1 MDVTAH
7 GIDMVDCARLAESV
21 QRHGR
26 HFLDRVFTQTELD
39 YCMGRKRQTEH
50 LAGRFAAKEA
60 VFKVLGTGWQ
70 NGISWRDVEVVNEP
84 SGQPRVNLTGRSRE
98 IAEAKGIT
106 EILISITHIHTHAV
120 ASAIGGSASKG

>member
-1 MDVTAH
+1 
-7 GIDMVDCARLAESV
+7 MVDCARLAESV
-21 QRHGR
+21 QRHGQ

-70 NGISWRDVEVVNEP
+70 NGISWRDVEVVNES

-98 IAEAKGIT
+98 IADAKGIT

-120 ASAIGGSASKG
+120 ASAIGGSADKG